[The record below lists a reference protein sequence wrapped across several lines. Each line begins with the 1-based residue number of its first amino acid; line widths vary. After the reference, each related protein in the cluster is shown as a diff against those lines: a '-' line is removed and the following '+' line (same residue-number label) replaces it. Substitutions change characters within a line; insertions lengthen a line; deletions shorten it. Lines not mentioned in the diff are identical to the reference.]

1 MTLTATLQN
10 AAQRL
15 NQNQPSE
22 ALDLLLPVSRE
33 FDDVADV
40 WQLLALAYKGIG
52 EFAAAESAFLKA
64 IALSPVPHVIVNLAN
79 LYRQTGDLA
88 QALSRYDEALKIVP
102 DNVSASVNRARTL
115 MDLGRLEEAE
125 TAFRAVT
132 QGAPHH
138 VNGRIGL
145 AQVLQKMGHQEQA
158 IEIFQD
164 VLNDNPEN
172 AAALNGLGISLKVL
186 GYADDAVEVLQQ
198 GARQAPDSPEIYS
211 NLASALVQSDRPDEA
226 VACYQRALSLDPENP
241 DLHDWYN
248 GYLGVLEHPEYL
260 KSYRKALQTRP
271 EQTALAEAYAR
282 KLFLNG
288 RVSEAEQVLLDTI
301 GVAGENG
308 PLAREL
314 SHVRRE
320 SGQFDAALE
329 VARRAVALEPDEPAN
344 KRELASA
351 IMAAAQDYD
360 EALDLLRAL
369 VSAYPHDQGLWALY
383 ATALRYTQREQEYR
397 ELVDYDKLVNKR
409 YLTPPEGF
417 ESRGEFVAHIREA
430 LLALHTTRRHP
441 VEQSM
446 VNGTQTLDDLFSR
459 RDPAVGL
466 VVQSL
471 HQQLQ
476 DLIDNLPSAAGH
488 PLLGRNTGKLGFSDS
503 WSVLLRE
510 HGYHKNHF
518 HSEGWL
524 SSALYLIVP
533 DAVSSGGG
541 EGWIKFG
548 EPGFRAREPLAPEY
562 WVKPEEG
569 ALVVFPSYLW
579 HGTEPLKTAS
589 QRMSVG
595 YDVVPL

>member
-1 MTLTATLQN
+1 MTLAATLQE

-22 ALDLLLPVSRE
+22 ALDLLLPLSRE
-33 FDDVADV
+33 FDDVADI

-52 EFAAAESAFLKA
+52 QFSAAESAFLKA

-79 LYRQTGDLA
+79 LYRQAGDLA

-102 DNVSASVNRARTL
+102 DNVAASVNRARTL
-115 MDLGRLEEAE
+115 MDLGRFEEAE
-125 TAFRAVT
+125 IAFRAVT
-132 QGAPHH
+132 QSAPHH

-145 AQVLQKMGHQEQA
+145 AQVLQKMGYQEQA

-198 GARQAPDSPEIYS
+198 GARHAPDSPEIYS

-226 VACYQRALSLDPENP
+226 VACYQQALSLDPENP

-260 KSYRKALQTRP
+260 ESYRKALQARP

-329 VARRAVALEPDEPAN
+329 VARRAVALDPDEPAN

-369 VSAYPHDQGLWALY
+369 VSAYPYDQGLWALY

-417 ESRGEFVAHIREA
+417 ESRGAFVAHIREA
-430 LLALHTTRRHP
+430 LLSLHTTRRHP

-476 DLIDNLPSAAGH
+476 ELIDNLPSAVGH
-488 PLLGRNTGKLGFSDS
+488 PLLRRNTGKLGFSDS

-533 DAVSSGGG
+533 DAVSAGGG

-548 EPGFRAREPLAPEY
+548 EPGFRAREPLAAEY
-562 WVKPEEG
+562 WIKPEEG

-589 QRMSVG
+589 QRMS
-595 YDVVPL
+595 